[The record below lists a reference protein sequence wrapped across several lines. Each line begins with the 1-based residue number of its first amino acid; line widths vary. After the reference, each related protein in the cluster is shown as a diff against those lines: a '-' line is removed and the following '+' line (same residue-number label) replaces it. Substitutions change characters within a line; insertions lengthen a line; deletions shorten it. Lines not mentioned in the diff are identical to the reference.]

1 MSSEEHAK
9 SSFRCERALSYS
21 IPVVTTNFILES
33 VKDKKLLDIEQYLV
47 FNEQKKRRDSEKKIE
62 EASELKSGK
71 ITIGITIC
79 FFCQD
84 FQSDIV
90 MVTGIFFSFLGEESP
105 QFAENMFTL

>member
-33 VKDKKLLDIEQYLV
+33 VKAKKLLDIEQYLV

-62 EASELKSGK
+62 EASELKSRK
-71 ITIGITIC
+71 ITIGITIW
-79 FFCQD
+79 FFCQN

-90 MVTGIFFSFLGEESP
+90 MVTKIFFSFLSEESP